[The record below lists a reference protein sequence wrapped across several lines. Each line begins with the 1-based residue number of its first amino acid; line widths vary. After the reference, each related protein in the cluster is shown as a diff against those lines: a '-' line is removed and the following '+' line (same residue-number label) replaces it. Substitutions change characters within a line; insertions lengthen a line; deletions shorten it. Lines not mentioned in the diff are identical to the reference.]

1 MSQITINTISGVA
14 PYTIYVCDV
23 PQITCTFVTSG
34 VTSVPLT
41 FTLPEN
47 FLGYITVAVKVVDA
61 NNCEF
66 VSLISCLTQTPTPSI
81 TSTPTVTNSQTPSNT
96 VTPSITQTSVTPT
109 PTPSFTQSPTVTP
122 TFSPTPSVTSE
133 SQFKYN
139 NCAICFTEQSSES
152 IQIGTYM
159 NNKGLNFLGFTNG
172 TNLSSSQATFEVEMN
187 AYMDYFIS
195 TNTGL
200 TISLVP
206 TTKNGPI
213 SGPIIQDDAYLGDLL
228 NSGYSSSVL
237 TLLIDQQSDD
247 YGNINRLY
255 NFQTVQITGYTTG
268 WYTWIIPTGLTLGLY
283 QKNINLGIEDQNT
296 FQNYEMNSDIYSN
309 YFTYTGTNFVNSV
322 YRVYTTYPSLDFYL
336 DNSISV
342 IYFKGNSLGG

>member
-247 YGNINRLY
+247 YGNVNRLY